1 MPELSH
7 TKSFRNQK
15 EDAEKE
21 VLPKDAGQEMASW
34 GSGDRHRGWGGGGS
48 QYPHPL
54 WDQTG
59 ITLLSGTQKASPMV
73 PVIVHLAFQQF
84 LRTSCVQALPGH

>member
-1 MPELSH
+1 MQRR
-7 TKSFRNQK
+7 KFFQK
-15 EDAEKE
+15 M
-21 VLPKDAGQEMASW
+21 Q
-34 GSGDRHRGWGGGGS
+34 DRKWLHGVQGTGTEAWGGGGS
-48 QYPHPL
+48 QHPHPL

-84 LRTSCVQALPGH
+84 LRTSCVQALPGHWRC